1 GEKPEPRREA
11 PPGDRHGDPGRA
23 NRAAARRTARRPR
36 RIRNSGGAT
45 RTARARR
52 PPDHPHRRA
61 QNLARAGI
69 PEAPHRHARRPR
81 HRRRPLRGGAASS
94 RGAPQLLADRDA
106 GRRSRVM
113 RATGNILDVNDLNA
127 AYGES
132 KVLFDIAI
140 SVKPNEVVA
149 CVGRNG
155 AGKTTL
161 LKSIVGFLKP
171 VSGTVVAGGENLVG
185 LTPYV
190 VAGKGIK
197 YIPQDKKVFSDLT
210 VRENLELGS
219 YASKDYGWDKV
230 YDYFPKLKILLDRK
244 AGYLS
249 GGERQ
254 MLMVG
259 RAILGH
265 PKLLLVDEP
274 TEGLAPSIVSHLKD
288 VFRDLA
294 KTTALIIVEQNLPM
308 ICAIADKIYALSEG
322 RVMAELTER
331 DQIKPE
337 VCEKYL

>member
-1 GEKPEPRREA
+1 MSLNG
-11 PPGDRHGDPGRA
+11 
-23 NRAAARRTARRPR
+23 NLLVV
-36 RIRNSGGAT
+36 SG
-45 RTARARR
+45 
-52 PPDHPHRRA
+52 
-61 QNLARAGI
+61 
-69 PEAPHRHARRPR
+69 
-81 HRRRPLRGGAASS
+81 
-94 RGAPQLLADRDA
+94 
-106 GRRSRVM
+106 
-113 RATGNILDVNDLNA
+113 LNV

-132 KVLFDIAI
+132 KVLFDVGLT
-140 SVKPNEVVA
+140 VKPSQVVA

-161 LKSIVGFLKP
+161 LKTIVGFLKP
-171 VSGTVVAGGENLVG
+171 TSGTISAVGTNLVG
-185 LTPYV
+185 RTAYA
-190 VAGKGIK
+190 VAALGIK

-230 YDYFPKLKILLDRK
+230 YDYFPKLKTLLDRK
-244 AGYLS
+244 AGFLS

-259 RAILGH
+259 RAILGK

-288 VFRDLA
+288 VFGEL
-294 KTTALIIVEQNLPM
+294 KKNTALVIVEQNLPM
-308 ICAIADKIYALSEG
+308 ICAIGDKIYALSEG
-322 RVMAELTER
+322 RIMAEITDR